1 MVSKLI
7 KERILN
13 MKTCPKCNAQLPDD
27 ASFCNNCGEPLNG
40 GVNLAKDTAATD
52 TANNNTPVNTANM
65 AAANTTDNTTTP
77 SNGSFPFMGSAPVNN
92 GAMPNNGAPV
102 NNDAPM
108 NNGIPAGN
116 AAPQNPNPAFGAA
129 PNAGTAK
136 KKINPAI
143 IGGIAVGA
151 VVLIALI
158 ILIISSL
165 GAYKKPIKNLVGLVN
180 KRSTNVTAYLD
191 CVAPPF
197 VSSSYKS
204 LLGTLKG
211 GDAKKELDEAIKDKT
226 DDLWDELEDQYG
238 KGWKITIEW
247 KDADKLSNKKL
258 DDVKDRWEDL
268 AKLLSKADLDD
279 EDTYETI
286 ADWLDDEYNTDLNT
300 KQCASIL
307 GKLADQMDDVKITAG
322 YEVDLKLTISGKDG
336 KDTDK
341 ITVYVIKVNGQWII
355 DPTSGAEG
363 YDINDLTYMLN
374 YM

>member
-1 MVSKLI
+1 
-7 KERILN
+7 
-13 MKTCPKCNAQLPDD
+13 
-27 ASFCNNCGEPLNG
+27 
-40 GVNLAKDTAATD
+40 
-52 TANNNTPVNTANM
+52 
-65 AAANTTDNTTTP
+65 
-77 SNGSFPFMGSAPVNN
+77 
-92 GAMPNNGAPV
+92 
-102 NNDAPM
+102 M
-108 NNGIPAGN
+108 NNGMPAGN
-116 AAPQNPNPAFGAA
+116 AAPQNPNPAFDAA
-129 PNAGTAK
+129 PNAGAAK

-158 ILIISSL
+158 ILLISSL
-165 GAYKKPIKNLVGLVN
+165 GAYKKPIKNLVGLAN

-279 EDTYETI
+279 EE
-286 ADWLDDEYNTDLNT
+286 
-300 KQCASIL
+300 
-307 GKLADQMDDVKITAG
+307 
-322 YEVDLKLTISGKDG
+322 EVPVRKNVDG
-336 KDTDK
+336 SV
-341 ITVYVIKVNGQWII
+341 TVVRAF
-355 DPTSGAEG
+355 PME
-363 YDINDLTYMLN
+363 
-374 YM
+374 

>member
-1 MVSKLI
+1 
-7 KERILN
+7 

-40 GVNLAKDTAATD
+40 GVNSAKDTAATD
-52 TANNNTPVNTANM
+52 AANNNTPVNTANM
-65 AAANTTDNTTTP
+65 AAANTTDNATAP

-102 NNDAPM
+102 NNDASM
-108 NNGIPAGN
+108 NNGMPAGN
-116 AAPQNPNPAFGAA
+116 ASPQNPNPAFGAA
-129 PNAGTAK
+129 PNAGAAK

-238 KGWKITIEW
+238 KGWKITI
-247 KDADKLSNKKL
+247 
-258 DDVKDRWEDL
+258 
-268 AKLLSKADLDD
+268 
-279 EDTYETI
+279 
-286 ADWLDDEYNTDLNT
+286 
-300 KQCASIL
+300 
-307 GKLADQMDDVKITAG
+307 
-322 YEVDLKLTISGKDG
+322 
-336 KDTDK
+336 
-341 ITVYVIKVNGQWII
+341 
-355 DPTSGAEG
+355 
-363 YDINDLTYMLN
+363 
-374 YM
+374 